1 MKYEAILFDMD
12 GVLIDSE
19 ELMAKAGIMALH
31 DFGIEAKPED
41 FIPFVGR
48 GEDLY
53 IGGVAEKYGH
63 KYVTAMKDSAYAHYG
78 DHVETEAFVP
88 PEIPAILY
96 TLRDLGYK
104 IAVCTSADKAKVVHN
119 LRAMGVTEDV
129 FTAIVTGDRIK
140 NKKPDPE
147 IYLTG
152 AALAGVEPE
161 KCAVVEDAPSGI
173 KAAQAAGMLAVGI
186 DTSFPAEHLM
196 QISHPDR
203 MIHSLNELSGL
214 LEKMNA

>member
-1 MKYEAILFDMD
+1 MKYEAVLFDMD

-19 ELMAKAGIMALH
+19 ELMAKAGILALR

-63 KYVTAMKDSAYAHYG
+63 KYITAMKDSAYAHFGEY
-78 DHVETEAFVP
+78 VETEASVP
-88 PEIPAILY
+88 KEIPGILY
-96 TLRDLGYK
+96 KLRDLGYR

-119 LRAMGVTEDV
+119 LRAMRVTEDV

-152 AALAGVEPE
+152 AELVGVALE

-173 KAAQAAGMLAVGI
+173 KAAHAAGMLAIGI
-186 DTSFPAEHLM
+186 DTSFTAEQLIA
-196 QISHPDR
+196 QSQPDR
-203 MIHSLNELSGL
+203 MIHSLDELPGIL
-214 LEKMNA
+214 DE

>member
-1 MKYEAILFDMD
+1 MKYEAVLFDMD

-19 ELMAKAGIMALH
+19 ELMAKAGIMALR

-63 KYVTAMKDSAYAHYG
+63 KYVTAMKDSAYAHFGEY
-78 DHVETEAFVP
+78 VETEAFVP
-88 PEIPAILY
+88 ETIPDILFK
-96 TLRDLGYK
+96 LRDLGYK

-119 LRAMGVTEDV
+119 LRAMRVTEDV

-152 AALAGVEPE
+152 AELVGVAPE

-173 KAAQAAGMLAVGI
+173 KAAHAAGMLAIGI
-186 DTSFPAEHLM
+186 DTSFTAEQLIA
-196 QISHPDR
+196 QSQPDR
-203 MIHSLNELSGL
+203 MIHSLDELPGL
-214 LEKMNA
+214 LAE